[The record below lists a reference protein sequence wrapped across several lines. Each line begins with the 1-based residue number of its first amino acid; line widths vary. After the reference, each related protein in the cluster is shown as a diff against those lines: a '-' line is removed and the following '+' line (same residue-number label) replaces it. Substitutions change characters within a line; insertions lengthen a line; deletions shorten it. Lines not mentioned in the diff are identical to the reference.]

1 MKARNACFVAL
12 AGLLFI
18 FTTPVFAQSY
28 AFTTLAGSASQGS
41 SDGTVTN
48 ARFFAPQGVSVDVN
62 GDVYVAD
69 SDNSTIREIT
79 PKGQVSTIAG
89 QAGVAG
95 YSDGVGTNA
104 LFFLPKGLAV
114 DASGNL
120 YVVDTF
126 NEVIRKLTL
135 SGTNWVVSTL
145 AGQAGL
151 ASFADGTGT
160 NAAFNRPTSATVDA
174 AGNIY
179 ITDQGNDLIRKI
191 TPLAAVSTI
200 AGELETNVSLDGT
213 NGDAQFASPTGVAV
227 DKATNLFVTDGDNT
241 IRRMMPVGTN
251 WVVTTIS
258 GQPNDYGGID
268 GPGTNALFS
277 GPAGVTVDTNDD
289 LYVADSFNKT
299 VRKLTPLGTNW
310 MVSTL
315 AGLAGVQGFADGTNS
330 AARFGS
336 PVGVATD
343 RAGDIFVADV
353 NNNNIRQITPLGTN
367 GVVTTLAGIG
377 PGSADGPGPDAR
389 FWNTTGIAVDASGIA
404 FVADYF
410 NDTVRRIAT
419 NGVVC
424 TIAGLAG
431 SSGSGDGTNSDARFF
446 NPQDVALDGH
456 DNVYVTDIFNNT
468 IRKISPIGT
477 NWVVTTIAGQA
488 GAPPAEAD
496 GIGTNALFYNPT
508 DLAVDSNTN
517 LYVTDS
523 SGQTIRKITPVG
535 TNWVVTTIAGFPM
548 AGGSTNGIGT
558 NALFFY
564 PHGIAVDAAANIYVA
579 DTLNDTI
586 RKLSPVG
593 NNWMVT
599 TIAGQDGLSGSSD
612 GLGTNA
618 LFYFPESV
626 ALDTSGDLY
635 VADTFNDTLRR
646 LTPVGAN
653 WSSSTIAG
661 QVQITGDTDA
671 SGTNALFD
679 FPESIALDSAGD
691 LYVADTDNNSV
702 RVGQLISSPSL
713 QISLVDNL
721 VLVSWPGAGSYA
733 LQTNSDLSTSNWVSY
748 SGTVTTTTGTNSIAI
763 TLPAGQLFFRLASP

>member
-12 AGLLFI
+12 AGLLLI

-151 ASFADGTGT
+151 ASFAEGTGT

-456 DNVYVTDIFNNT
+456 DNMYVTDIFNNT

-548 AGGSTNGIGT
+548 TGGSTNGIGT

-626 ALDTSGDLY
+626 AQDTSGDLY

-671 SGTNALFD
+671 TGTNALFD